1 VPRLNSIEVHSGS
14 FDADAAATTVHWRMG
29 DGSVLNLCANLSH
42 SAVELVTTID
52 GEPLFAV
59 GRIAGNRLEPWT
71 VIWTLSG

>member
-1 VPRLNSIEVHSGS
+1 
-14 FDADAAATTVHWRMG
+14 MG